1 MIDTRNGKENFITI
15 FSKLQTSQLKFF
27 SKSCSSLTF
36 TYVSFYQKF
45 KIDNGFL
52 AEKISGKSIKIKL
65 SLISLRVN
73 FYLKVIKEKKRYSTI
88 QKNDSWTTFVW
99 YCI

>member
-1 MIDTRNGKENFITI
+1 MIDTRDGKENFITI

-52 AEKISGKSIKIKL
+52 AERISGKSIKINL
-65 SLISLRVN
+65 SLISLN

-88 QKNDSWTTFVW
+88 QKNDS
-99 YCI
+99 

>member
-52 AEKISGKSIKIKL
+52 AEKI
-65 SLISLRVN
+65 
-73 FYLKVIKEKKRYSTI
+73 
-88 QKNDSWTTFVW
+88 
-99 YCI
+99 

>member
-1 MIDTRNGKENFITI
+1 MIDTRNGKKNFITI

-88 QKNDSWTTFVW
+88 QKNDS
-99 YCI
+99 

>member
-45 KIDNGFL
+45 KIDNVFL
-52 AEKISGKSIKIKL
+52 AERISGKSIKIEL

-88 QKNDSWTTFVW
+88 QKNDS
-99 YCI
+99 

>member
-45 KIDNGFL
+45 KIDNVFL
-52 AEKISGKSIKIKL
+52 AERISGKSIKIKL

-88 QKNDSWTTFVW
+88 QKNDS
-99 YCI
+99 

>member
-88 QKNDSWTTFVW
+88 QKNDS
-99 YCI
+99 

>member
-1 MIDTRNGKENFITI
+1 MIDTRDGKENFITI

-52 AEKISGKSIKIKL
+52 AERISGKSIKINL
-65 SLISLRVN
+65 SLISLN
-73 FYLKVIKEKKRYSTI
+73 FYLKVIKEKKRYSMI
-88 QKNDSWTTFVW
+88 QKNDS
-99 YCI
+99 